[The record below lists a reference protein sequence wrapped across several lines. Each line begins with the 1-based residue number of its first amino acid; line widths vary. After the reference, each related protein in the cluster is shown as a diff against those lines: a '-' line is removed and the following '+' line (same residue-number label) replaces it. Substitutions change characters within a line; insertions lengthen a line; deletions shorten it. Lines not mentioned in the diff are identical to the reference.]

1 MTYFINIYMKII
13 KLILYHILSR
23 IIPSID
29 ILEVHLDRLRD
40 IRQKLKDSKYLSDSE
55 KRTLN
60 KTIIIL
66 YQLRKLLIVL
76 ENRK

>member
-13 KLILYHILSR
+13 KLILYRILSR
-23 IIPSID
+23 IIPNID
-29 ILEVHLDRLRD
+29 ILEIHLNRLRD
-40 IRQKLKDSKYLSDSE
+40 IRQKLKDNKCISDSE

-76 ENRK
+76 KYEK

>member
-1 MTYFINIYMKII
+1 MKII

>member
-1 MTYFINIYMKII
+1 MKII
-13 KLILYHILSR
+13 KLILYRILSR
-23 IIPSID
+23 IIPNID
-29 ILEVHLDRLRD
+29 ILEIHLNRLRD
-40 IRQKLKDSKYLSDSE
+40 IRQKLKDNKCISDSE

-76 ENRK
+76 KYEK